1 MPLGRRILHMRPEGR
16 RSIRDLDGQLLVGTG
31 DTLPTGEV
39 GKIRPQPP
47 SRAWA
52 TWGKVLANFPRPSFR
67 SSSASDVAS
76 SSRTV
81 RSFRE
86 ARALSRCSSTGSLKL
101 DALEQAEVRR
111 REVGRGELGQ
121 DLSQLAADLAL
132 RIAWGLVHRLAES
145 RGKRAQDTLGPA
157 RVRERRKPVHE
168 RAQLGLR
175 LSSRPC

>member
-1 MPLGRRILHMRPEGR
+1 M
-16 RSIRDLDGQLLVGTG
+16 
-31 DTLPTGEV
+31 
-39 GKIRPQPP
+39 
-47 SRAWA
+47 
-52 TWGKVLANFPRPSFR
+52 
-67 SSSASDVAS
+67 
-76 SSRTV
+76 
-81 RSFRE
+81 
-86 ARALSRCSSTGSLKL
+86 SRCSSTGSLKL

-145 RGKRAQDTLGPA
+145 RGKRARDTLGPA

>member
-52 TWGKVLANFPRPSFR
+52 TWGEVLANFPRPSFR

-86 ARALSRCSSTGSLKL
+86 ARALSRCSSTGSLMVAGRL
-101 DALEQAEVRR
+101 GSEILS
-111 REVGRGELGQ
+111 VG
-121 DLSQLAADLAL
+121 DPPP
-132 RIAWGLVHRLAES
+132 I
-145 RGKRAQDTLGPA
+145 
-157 RVRERRKPVHE
+157 ERRNGDGGVTP
-168 RAQLGLR
+168 A
-175 LSSRPC
+175 SRRGA